1 MSCLQKRAGPPE
13 TPLSPAALDPA
24 AGACSGAEC
33 EQEAP
38 TWEGTVGQGLRAG
51 PAGGASGLEGTAA
64 GSREAHAWG
73 ASCDS
78 SWDLG
83 VHSPREQACPAVSQ
97 PRIAQLRGDTCPW
110 PRPTPPK
117 PRPALALQGPLR
129 EEPRLGAGSAASP
142 GGQRSVTAHLGQPQ
156 SGADTGA
163 CRCSRE
169 ERAAR
174 PAPSRPAAR

>member
-1 MSCLQKRAGPPE
+1 MSWLQERAGPPE

-38 TWEGTVGQGLRAG
+38 AWERTMGQGLRAG

-97 PRIAQLRGDTCPW
+97 PRIAQLR
-110 PRPTPPK
+110 R
-117 PRPALALQGPLR
+117 
-129 EEPRLGAGSAASP
+129 
-142 GGQRSVTAHLGQPQ
+142 
-156 SGADTGA
+156 
-163 CRCSRE
+163 
-169 ERAAR
+169 
-174 PAPSRPAAR
+174 

>member
-1 MSCLQKRAGPPE
+1 MSWLQERAGPPE

-38 TWEGTVGQGLRAG
+38 AWEGTVGQGLRAG

-97 PRIAQLRGDTCPW
+97 PRIAQLR
-110 PRPTPPK
+110 R
-117 PRPALALQGPLR
+117 
-129 EEPRLGAGSAASP
+129 
-142 GGQRSVTAHLGQPQ
+142 
-156 SGADTGA
+156 
-163 CRCSRE
+163 
-169 ERAAR
+169 
-174 PAPSRPAAR
+174 